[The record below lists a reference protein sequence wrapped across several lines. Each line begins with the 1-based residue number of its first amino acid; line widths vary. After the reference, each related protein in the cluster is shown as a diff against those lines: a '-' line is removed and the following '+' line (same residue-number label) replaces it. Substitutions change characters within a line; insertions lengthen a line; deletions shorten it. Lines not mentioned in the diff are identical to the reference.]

1 MNITFGMPEILVILS
16 VITYPQST
24 ILAALFFIMGIL
36 GRLSA
41 YGVENKRY
49 EEEKEEDLAQN

>member
-24 ILAALFFIMGIL
+24 TLAALFFIMGIL

-49 EEEKEEDLAQN
+49 EEEKEKDLAQN